1 MDHII
6 QDPAFWVAIALIVF
20 IIAVTKPISK
30 MASKALDDRA
40 EKISNELDEA
50 ERLRNEA
57 QDLLAQYQRKQRD
70 AAGEAEAII
79 RHAKEEA
86 ERMDREGRERLKAS
100 LERRE
105 KLAMDRIQMA
115 EQHAIE
121 RVRTRA
127 VDVAIAATG
136 QVLAANLTA
145 DKADA
150 LINDAIKQLPN
161 RLH

>member
-1 MDHII
+1 MLH
-6 QDPAFWVAIALIVF
+6 DPAFWVAVALVVF
-20 IIAVTKPISK
+20 IIAVTKPVSK
-30 MASKALDDRA
+30 MATKALDERA
-40 EKISNELDEA
+40 EKIKKELDEA

-86 ERMDREGRERLKAS
+86 ERMDREGRERIQAS

-105 KLAMDRIQMA
+105 KLAMDRISMA
-115 EQHAIE
+115 EQQAIDQ
-121 RVRTRA
+121 VRARA
-127 VDVAIAATG
+127 VEVAIAATS
-136 QVLAANLTA
+136 QVLSENLSSE
-145 DKADA
+145 KADA
-150 LINDAIKQLPN
+150 LVEDAINQLPD

>member
-1 MDHII
+1 MLH
-6 QDPAFWVAIALIVF
+6 DPAFWVAVALVLFVILV
-20 IIAVTKPISK
+20 AKPIGK
-30 MASKALDDRA
+30 MASKGLDDRA
-40 EKISNELDEA
+40 DKIKNELDEA

-79 RHAKEEA
+79 QHAKEEA

-115 EQHAIE
+115 EQQAID

-136 QVLAANLTA
+136 QVLADSLSAE
-145 DKADA
+145 KADS
-150 LINDAIKQLPN
+150 LIDDTIKQLPT

>member
-1 MDHII
+1 MLH
-6 QDPAFWVAIALIVF
+6 DPTFWVAVALVVF
-20 IIAVTKPISK
+20 VLLVTKPVSK
-30 MASKALDDRA
+30 MATKALDDRA
-40 EKISNELDEA
+40 EKIKKELDEA

-79 RHAKEEA
+79 QHAKQEA
-86 ERMDREGRERLKAS
+86 ERMDREGRARIKAS

-115 EQHAIE
+115 EQQAIDQ
-121 RVRTRA
+121 VRARA
-127 VDVAIAATG
+127 VDVALAATQ
-136 QVLAANLTA
+136 QVLADSLSASKANS
-145 DKADA
+145 
-150 LINDAIKQLPN
+150 LIDDAIKQLPD

>member
-1 MDHII
+1 ML
-6 QDPAFWVAIALIVF
+6 QDPTFWVAIALIVF
-20 IIAVTKPISK
+20 IAAVTKPISK
-30 MASKALDDRA
+30 LATKALDDRA
-40 EKISNELDEA
+40 EKISAELDEA

-79 RHAKEEA
+79 QHAKEEA
-86 ERMDREGRERLKAS
+86 ERMDREGRARLQVA

-105 KLAMDRIQMA
+105 KLAMERIQMA

-121 RVRTRA
+121 RVRARA

-136 QVLAANLTA
+136 QMLSDNLSA
-145 DKADA
+145 EKADS
-150 LINDAIKQLPN
+150 LIGDAIKQLPD

>member
-1 MDHII
+1 MLH
-6 QDPAFWVAIALIVF
+6 DPTFWVAVALIVF
-20 IIAVTKPISK
+20 VLLVTKPVSK
-30 MASKALDDRA
+30 MATKALDDRA
-40 EKISNELDEA
+40 EKIRKELDEA

-79 RHAKEEA
+79 QHAKQEA
-86 ERMDREGRERLKAS
+86 ERMDREGRARLKAS

-115 EQHAIE
+115 EQQAVDQ
-121 RVRTRA
+121 VRARA
-127 VDVAIAATG
+127 VDVAIAATR
-136 QVLAANLTA
+136 QVLADNLSASKAN
-145 DKADA
+145 A
-150 LINDAIKQLPN
+150 LIDDAINQLPD

>member
-1 MDHII
+1 MFH
-6 QDPAFWVAIALIVF
+6 DPTFWTAVAVVLFVALI
-20 IIAVTKPISK
+20 AKPVGK
-30 MASKALDDRA
+30 MASKALDERA
-40 EKISNELDEA
+40 DKIKAELDEA
-50 ERLRNEA
+50 EKLRNEA

-70 AAGEAEAII
+70 AASEAESII
-79 RHAKEEA
+79 QHAKEEA
-86 ERMDREGRERLKAS
+86 ERMDREGREKLKAA

-105 KLAMDRIQMA
+105 KLAMERIEMA

-121 RVRTRA
+121 RVRARA

-136 QVLAANLTA
+136 QMLADNLSG

-150 LINDAIKQLPN
+150 LVEDAIKQLPG

>member
-1 MDHII
+1 MFH
-6 QDPAFWVAIALIVF
+6 DPTFWTAAAVVLFVALI
-20 IIAVTKPISK
+20 AKPVGK
-30 MASKALDDRA
+30 KASQALDERA
-40 EKISNELDEA
+40 EKIKAELDEA

-70 AAGEAEAII
+70 AASEAENII
-79 RHAKEEA
+79 QHAKEEA
-86 ERMDREGRERLKAS
+86 ERMDREGREKLKAS

-105 KLAMDRIQMA
+105 KLAMERIEMA

-121 RVRTRA
+121 RVRAHA

-136 QVLAANLTA
+136 QMLADNLSA

-150 LINDAIKQLPN
+150 LVNDAIKQLPD

>member
-1 MDHII
+1 MLH
-6 QDPAFWVAIALIVF
+6 DPAFWVAIALIVF

-30 MASKALDDRA
+30 LATKALDDRA
-40 EKISNELDEA
+40 AKISSELDEA

-79 RHAKEEA
+79 QHAKEEA
-86 ERMDREGRERLKAS
+86 ERMDREGRDRLKAA

-105 KLAMDRIQMA
+105 KLASDRIQMA
-115 EQHAIE
+115 EQSAID
-121 RVRTRA
+121 RVRTHA

-136 QVLAANLTA
+136 QMLSESLSAA
-145 DKADA
+145 KADS
-150 LINDAIKQLPN
+150 LIDDTIKQLPE

>member
-1 MDHII
+1 ML
-6 QDPAFWVAIALIVF
+6 QDPTFWVAIALIVF
-20 IIAVTKPISK
+20 IAAVTKPISK
-30 MASKALDDRA
+30 LATKALDDRA
-40 EKISNELDEA
+40 EKISAELDEA

-79 RHAKEEA
+79 QHAKEEA
-86 ERMDREGRERLKAS
+86 ERMDREGRARLQVA

-105 KLAMDRIQMA
+105 KLAMERIQMA

-121 RVRTRA
+121 RVRARA

-136 QVLAANLTA
+136 QMLSDNLSA
-145 DKADA
+145 EKAES
-150 LINDAIKQLPN
+150 LIGDAIKQLPD